1 MPWGLPGGG
10 GGGEMLNF
18 RIDRR
23 IKQIPDFILF
33 DEIYDLFRDIPL
45 ECASLSYI
53 FNYYKFCKLK

>member
-1 MPWGLPGGG
+1 MPRGLPG

-33 DEIYDLFRDIPL
+33 DEIYGLFRD
-45 ECASLSYI
+45 
-53 FNYYKFCKLK
+53 NYSIKMRKLVLYLQLLQIL